1 MKLEN
6 NYDHKLGEGGIGLS
20 GGQLQRLDITR
31 GIASNKNI
39 MILDEPTS
47 NLDDENT
54 KDILKTLIKIN
65 KVRKITVIVVSHD
78 TEILKYC
85 DNVIKL

>member
-6 NYDHKLGEGGIGLS
+6 NYDYKLGEGGVGLS

-31 GIASNKNI
+31 GIATNKNI

-47 NLDDENT
+47 NLDHENT
-54 KDILKTLIKIN
+54 KDIFRTLKKLKKLKKLQEVTLISS
-65 KVRKITVIVVSHD
+65 R
-78 TEILKYC
+78 L
-85 DNVIKL
+85 